1 MFPTRLATAER
12 SRRSRVSGQLGG
24 FALSLSAQVSGYN
37 AGSQL
42 QSNTTAA
49 KKSMGSLRSESVS
62 IILFLPTL
70 SWSAGQI
77 PCYGPMQSS
86 YVRRNQILYIIEQC
100 IFQALTSQYNCQ
112 KIAIYRLTL
121 STHSMITIPTH
132 NL

>member
-1 MFPTRLATAER
+1 M
-12 SRRSRVSGQLGG
+12 SGQLGG

-42 QSNTTAA
+42 PSNTTAA

-77 PCYGPMQSS
+77 PRYLP
-86 YVRRNQILYIIEQC
+86 ILFVLRCSMLSASITRKL
-100 IFQALTSQYNCQ
+100 ALDDSLGS
-112 KIAIYRLTL
+112 A
-121 STHSMITIPTH
+121 
-132 NL
+132 